1 MGDVTISVPD
11 ELLHRARLAG
21 LNLSRVTA
29 IAIIEELR
37 RQEELAALDAF
48 VDEIDTGLGRQPQ
61 RRPTRPPAPWEI
73 EPLPERP
80 APPWP
85 PEGSGGSS

>member
-1 MGDVTISVPD
+1 MGDVTITVPD
-11 ELLHRARLAG
+11 ELLYRARQAG

-37 RQEELAALDAF
+37 RQEDLAALDAF
-48 VDEIDTGLGRQPQ
+48 VDEIDAGLGRPPQ
-61 RRPTRPPAPWEI
+61 RERLRPTAAWES

-80 APPWP
+80 APEWP
-85 PEGSGGSS
+85 PDGGGRPG